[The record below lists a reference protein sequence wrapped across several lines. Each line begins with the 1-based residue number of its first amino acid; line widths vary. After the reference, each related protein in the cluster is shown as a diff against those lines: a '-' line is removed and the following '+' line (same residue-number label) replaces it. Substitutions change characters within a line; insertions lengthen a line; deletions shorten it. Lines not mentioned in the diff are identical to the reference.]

1 MKYIRSIF
9 PNAIGGRPKAPCGY
23 SRLIGFN
30 NTSQGILHSSFVK
43 INPYALSSSY
53 CRNLN
58 RKRDGCFLAIE
69 DSLGCEF
76 ALSLILSLYS
86 TLNQTF
92 PKSRP
97 YHLVVTV
104 IYWWIFI
111 GLAISAYYSYW
122 HLLWLI
128 PTLYLLITVYFTLIL
143 KERIIWP

>member
-30 NTSQGILHSSFVK
+30 NTSKVLLHSSFVK

-53 CRNLN
+53 CRNLIG
-58 RKRDGCFLAIE
+58 KGWLFLAIE

-92 PKSRP
+92 PNIKHALQICASSRQYGGFNNQHTIGRGDGGNISDNRLQSFQP
-97 YHLVVTV
+97 VILVT
-104 IYWWIFI
+104 
-111 GLAISAYYSYW
+111 
-122 HLLWLI
+122 H
-128 PTLYLLITVYFTLIL
+128 
-143 KERIIWP
+143 RH